1 MEKINIKEYGGEV
14 NFTTDVCR
22 NHEWSSKLLEA
33 VDYTG
38 EFKMQYEV
46 PTAGSKRID
55 LVATDTDDNVLF
67 AIECQ
72 DATGWLDDV
81 HASKI
86 MLYGFDQGT
95 EDCVIICEDLT
106 EKMRDFVKYMNATS
120 NFKIYIV
127 HPEIYKHG
135 DDVSVNWFTSMRP
148 YDTKQK
154 VKVLSNKESM
164 ESKDSKLQSHQS
176 IHDAYPGQ
184 FNKVAQ
190 EYVSMQNVGK
200 YKMNVDLLDSSA
212 SFLLRVK
219 GKAEMTKTD
228 KNCEELAFML
238 NDSGLI
244 DFEWRNNTS
253 GAFVR
258 FSKDEF
264 TLEQVAEFHK
274 NTVDF
279 CNSLAIL

>member
-14 NFTTDVCR
+14 KFTTDVCR

-135 DDVSVNWFTSMRP
+135 NDISVNWFTSMRP

-154 VKVLSNKESM
+154 VKVLSNKESL
-164 ESKDSKLQSHQS
+164 ESKDAKLLAHQS
-176 IHDAYPGQ
+176 IQDAYPNQ

-200 YKMNVDLLDSSA
+200 YKMNIDLLDSNA

-228 KNCEELAFML
+228 KNCDELASVL
-238 NDSGLI
+238 NDKGPI

-258 FSKDEF
+258 FSKDDY
-264 TLEQVAEFHK
+264 TLEKVAEFHK
-274 NTVDF
+274 NVVDF
-279 CNSLAIL
+279 YNTLAIL

>member
-14 NFTTDVCR
+14 KFTTDVCR

-106 EKMRDFVKYMNATS
+106 EKMRDFIKYMNATS

-135 DDVSVNWFTSMRP
+135 TDISVNWFTSMRP

-154 VKVLSNKESM
+154 VKVLSNRESL
-164 ESKDSKLQSHQS
+164 ESKDHKLQSHQS

-190 EYVSMQNVGK
+190 EYVSMQNVGQ
-200 YKMNVDLLDSSA
+200 YKMNVDLLDSNA

-228 KNCEELAFML
+228 KNCEELAKTL
-238 NDSGLI
+238 NDSGPI

-258 FSKDEF
+258 FSKDEY

-274 NTVDF
+274 NIVDF
-279 CNSLAIL
+279 CDSLAIL

>member
-14 NFTTDVCR
+14 KFTTDVCR

-106 EKMRDFVKYMNATS
+106 EKMRDFVKYINATT

-127 HPEIYKHG
+127 HPEIYKHE
-135 DDVSVNWFTSMRP
+135 DTVSVNWFTSMRP

-154 VKVLSNKESM
+154 VKVLSNKESL
-164 ESKDSKLQSHQS
+164 ESKDAKLLAHQS
-176 IHDAYPGQ
+176 IQDAYPIQ

-200 YKMNVDLLDSSA
+200 YKMNIDLLDSNA

-219 GKAEMTKTD
+219 GKAEQTKTD
-228 KNCEELAFML
+228 KNCDQLASLL
-238 NDSGLI
+238 NDKGPI

-258 FSKDEF
+258 FSKDDY
-264 TLEQVAEFHK
+264 TLEQIAIFHK
-274 NTVDF
+274 NVVDF
-279 CNSLAIL
+279 YNTLAIL

>member
-1 MEKINIKEYGGEV
+1 MEKISIKEYGGEV

-22 NHEWSSKLLEA
+22 NEDWSRRLLEA
-33 VDYTG
+33 VDYKG
-38 EFKMQYEV
+38 EFIMQYEV

-55 LVATDTDDNVLF
+55 LVATDTDKNVLF

-106 EKMRDFVKYMNATS
+106 EKMRDFVKYINATT

-127 HPEIYKHG
+127 HPEIYKHEN
-135 DDVSVNWFTSMRP
+135 DVSVNWFTSMRP

-154 VKVLSNKESM
+154 VKVLSNKESL
-164 ESKDSKLQSHQS
+164 ESKDAKFQAHQS
-176 IHDAYPGQ
+176 IHDAFPGQ

-200 YKMNVDLLDSSA
+200 YKFNVDLLDSNA
-212 SFLLRVK
+212 SYLLRLK
-219 GKAEMTKTD
+219 GKAEQTKND
-228 KNCEELAFML
+228 KNCDLLAKVL
-238 NDSGLI
+238 NDQGPIQETWS
-244 DFEWRNNTS
+244 NNTS
-253 GAFVR
+253 GAYVR
-258 FSKDEF
+258 LSKDNY
-264 TLEQVAEFHK
+264 TLEQVAELHK

-279 CNSLAIL
+279 CDNLAIL

>member
-14 NFTTDVCR
+14 KFTTDVCR

-106 EKMRDFVKYMNATS
+106 EKMRDFIKYMNATS

-135 DDVSVNWFTSMRP
+135 ADISVNWFTSMRP

-154 VKVLSNKESM
+154 VKVLSNRESM
-164 ESKDSKLQSHQS
+164 ESKDHKLQSHQS

-190 EYVSMQNVGK
+190 EYVSMQNVGQ
-200 YKMNVDLLDSSA
+200 YKMNVDLLDSNA

-219 GKAEMTKTD
+219 GKADMTKTD
-228 KNCEELAFML
+228 KNCEELAKTL
-238 NDSGLI
+238 NGSGII

-258 FSKDEF
+258 FSKDEY

-274 NTVDF
+274 NIVDF
-279 CNSLAIL
+279 CDSLAIL

>member
-14 NFTTDVCR
+14 KFTTDVCR

-55 LVATDTDDNVLF
+55 LVATDTDNNVLF

-106 EKMRDFVKYMNATS
+106 EKMRDFIKYMNATS

-135 DDVSVNWFTSMRP
+135 NDISVNWFTSMRP

-164 ESKDSKLQSHQS
+164 ESKDHKLQAHQS
-176 IHDAYPGQ
+176 IHDTYPEQ

-190 EYVSMQNVGK
+190 EYVSMQNVGQ
-200 YKMNVDLLDSSA
+200 YKMNVDLLDSNA

-219 GKAEMTKTD
+219 GKADMTKTD
-228 KNCEELAFML
+228 KNCEVLAKIL
-238 NDSGLI
+238 NDSGSI
-244 DFEWRNNTS
+244 EFEWRNNTS

-258 FSKDEF
+258 FSKDEYS
-264 TLEQVAEFHK
+264 LDQVAEYHK
-274 NTVDF
+274 NIVDF
-279 CNSLAIL
+279 CNTLAIL